1 MNRLATLR
9 LTPAVQQSLALV
21 LATTVAYGL
30 DYMFNL
36 AAGRMLAP
44 ADFGIVVSLAAAGQ
58 VLVVASRV
66 IQTVATRYIARY
78 RAEPDAERRTLAFFR
93 AAFRSAWWWGLA
105 ATVLLVVLSWPLAR
119 FLQIDELGPV
129 LALAVTTLLF
139 AVRPVSGGVLQGQ
152 QRFAAL
158 GSVQIVQAV
167 MRLAAGVLLI
177 MLGWGAFGATVA
189 LPIASAVALVFA
201 LWLLGQSFS
210 RSLWRLIIPRRRA
223 GRPNVSPVPGLSHDV
238 ILPELFRYS
247 AFTAGGLI
255 GFALLINMDAILVK
269 RFFDPVT
276 AGQYSAA
283 VTLGKIVQFFPLA
296 IIMILFPKAAHRRA
310 THRDA
315 TAILLLAMAIVGAA
329 CIALTVI
336 YFLFGPQLIELIFGP
351 AYALPGNIL
360 GLLSLAMTLLS
371 LLNVWLNYFLSTERT
386 RFIYLIWAGIV
397 GQLLLMRLFHQE
409 LWQLPAAMIVSG
421 TWLTAAG
428 LLFYLWGRRHPAEL

>member
-1 MNRLATLR
+1 VR
-9 LTPAVQQSLALV
+9 QSLALV
-21 LATTVAYGL
+21 VATTLAYGL
-30 DYMFNL
+30 DYLFNL
-36 AAGRMLAP
+36 AAGRMLEP
-44 ADFGIVVSLAAAGQ
+44 AEFGIVVSLAAAGQ

-78 RAEPDAERRTLAFFR
+78 RAEADGDRRTVAFFR

-105 ATVLLVVLSWPLAR
+105 ATLAAVLLSWPLAR
-119 FLQIDELGPV
+119 FLQIDTLGPV

-139 AVRPVSGGVLQGQ
+139 AIRPVSGGVLQGQ

-158 GSVQIVQAV
+158 GSVQIIQAV
-167 MRLAAGVLLI
+167 TRLAAGLLLI
-177 MLGWGAFGATVA
+177 LFGWGAFGATVA

-201 LWLLGQSFS
+201 LWLLGPNFT
-210 RSLWRLIIPRRRA
+210 RSLGRVILPRRKRGGLTA
-223 GRPNVSPVPGLSHDV
+223 GAIQIPAHDV
-238 ILPELFRYS
+238 TLPELFRYS

-310 THRDA
+310 THRDPA
-315 TAILLLAMAIVGAA
+315 AILLLAMAIVGVA
-329 CIALTVI
+329 CLGLTAV
-336 YFLFGPQLIELIFGP
+336 YFLFGPRLVELIFGP
-351 AYALPGNIL
+351 EYTLPGNIL
-360 GLLSLAMTLLS
+360 GLLGLAMTLLS

-386 RFIYLIWAGIV
+386 RFVYLIWAGIA
-397 GQLLLMRLFHQE
+397 GQLLLMLLFHQE
-409 LWQLPAAMIVSG
+409 LWQLPAAMVATG
-421 TWLTAAG
+421 AWLAGAG
-428 LLFYLWGRRHPAEL
+428 LLFYLWERRHPAVV